1 MEWKEISGNWVLI
14 PPKPSGIIHFLGGA
28 FVATAPQITYRLLLE
43 ALAEKGYM
51 IIATPFINTFD
62 HNAIAKQVLL
72 NFERALV
79 RLEERGILGNGY
91 IPIYGIG
98 HSMGCKLHLLIGSNF
113 DVERAGNIL
122 MSFNNFAAR
131 EAVPLMEQF
140 NAMFAKNQFA
150 SILANNPLANRIF
163 PNSATNASAN
173 SAFALEFT
181 PSPAQ
186 TNDLIR
192 EYYHVRRNLLI
203 RFSNDNIDQSL
214 GLSNILSEKFP
225 EMNTLQVLAGNHITP
240 LGQDVKWQ
248 IGQDFNPLDAI
259 GQWVRQEMYRDLNQV
274 KRTILLWLNPL
285 SPP

>member
-43 ALAEKGYM
+43 ALAEEGY
-51 IIATPFINTFD
+51 IVIATPFVNTFD

-91 IPIYGIG
+91 FPIYGIG

-113 DVERAGNIL
+113 SVERAGNIF
-122 MSFNNFAAR
+122 MSFNNFAAS
-131 EAVPLMEQF
+131 EAVPLIEQF
-140 NAMFAKNQFA
+140 NTA
-150 SILANNPLANRIF
+150 ITNNPLANRIF
-163 PNSATNASAN
+163 ANKIFANNKISPNHS
-173 SAFALEFT
+173 FAVDFT
-181 PSPAQ
+181 PSPPQ

-192 EYYHVRRNLLI
+192 EYYNVRRNLLVK
-203 RFSNDNIDQSL
+203 FTNDNIDQSV
-214 GLSNILSEKFP
+214 GLSDILAERFA
-225 EMNTLQVLAGNHITP
+225 EMVALQILPGNHITP
-240 LGQDVKWQ
+240 LGQEMKWQ
-248 IGQDFNPLDAI
+248 AGQDFNPFDAF
-259 GQWVRQEMYRDLNQV
+259 GQWFKQEVYRDLNQL

-285 SPP
+285 SSR